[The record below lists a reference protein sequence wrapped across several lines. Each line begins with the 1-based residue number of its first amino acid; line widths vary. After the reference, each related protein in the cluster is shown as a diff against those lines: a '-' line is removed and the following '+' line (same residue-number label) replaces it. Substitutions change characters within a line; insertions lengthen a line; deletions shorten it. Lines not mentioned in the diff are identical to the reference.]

1 MEPGR
6 LRHRIRIEIKTD
18 ERDDYGQPIGWKMI
32 ADDVPAD
39 IRSVTGKDFI
49 SGNAE
54 RSSVTTK
61 IFLRNHYEIRATTT
75 RLIEIIGTE
84 NGRIFSVT
92 APLPTRDRRNIEI
105 LCTEDFSR
113 VQ

>member
-6 LRHRIRIEIKTD
+6 LRHRVRIEIKTD
-18 ERDDYGQPIGWKMI
+18 ERDKFGQSIGWKSLG
-32 ADDVPAD
+32 VVSAD

-54 RSSVTTK
+54 RSNVTTK
-61 IFLRNHYEIRATTT
+61 IFMRFREDIRATTT
-75 RLIEIIGTE
+75 RLIEMRPGGE
-84 NGRIFSVT
+84 GRIFTVT

-105 LCTEDFSR
+105 LCMEDFTR
-113 VQ
+113 VS

>member
-6 LRHRIRIEIKTD
+6 LRHRVRIEVKSDDRD
-18 ERDDYGQPIGWKMI
+18 EYGQLVGWKVI
-32 ADDVPAD
+32 APVVSAD
-39 IRSVTGKDFI
+39 IRSVTGRDFI

-61 IFLRNHYEIRATTT
+61 IYMRYAFDVRATTT
-75 RLIEIIGTE
+75 RLVELTGKGE
-84 NGRIFSVT
+84 GRVFTVT
-92 APLPTRDRRNIEI
+92 APLPTRDRRNIEL